1 MGWVCDFIGY
11 VFSLGALG
19 THNPLSVQSFSF
31 SYSFRE
37 NWPNYRLAPDLRGRC
52 PLPHPHAQLGNPAG
66 SATDFAIYDIRTCV
80 KNHPKFRFE
89 IWTSG
94 GSRISPRRGRQ
105 LSGGGRQHTILPN
118 FPKNCMKLKEFGPP
132 FYTPTLELTRLPQ
145 KGSGTKHTHPTEGT
159 WHKWQPTPWN
169 GRHVWK
175 HYLPPTTV
183 AGCNNKLQI
192 ISCMNGFWMSCW
204 IPIGQ
209 D

>member
-11 VFSLGALG
+11 VFSFGALG

-52 PLPHPHAQLGNPAG
+52 PLPHPHARLGNPAG

-94 GSRISPRRGRQ
+94 GSRISLRRGRQ
-105 LSGGGRQHTILPN
+105 LSGGATAYDFAKFSQ
-118 FPKNCMKLKEFGPP
+118 KLHEIERIW
-132 FYTPTLELTRLPQ
+132 TTLL
-145 KGSGTKHTHPTEGT
+145 HTHPWTY
-159 WHKWQPTPWN
+159 PTPPEGIWN
-169 GRHVWK
+169 QAYPSHRRDLAQVTPNPLK
-175 HYLPPTTV
+175 RQTCVKTLPSPNYCC
-183 AGCNNKLQI
+183 GLQ
-192 ISCMNGFWMSCW
+192 
-204 IPIGQ
+204 
-209 D
+209 